1 MDNEAIKQLTNDI
14 NRVVDA
20 QTKPLH
26 AKIENL
32 KEQLES
38 AWKELNGIKAQNER
52 YRKRDLNASIVL
64 SYENGVDDP
73 FARETLKYVDVSV
86 SDNIYV
92 VESET
97 VTNLQAENKLSRET
111 LKELVLATP
120 GCCWRKCWNCGKS
133 QIHRD
138 SVTPGVLCRFCGSQD
153 TRLLE
158 KETQA
163 LKGE

>member
-20 QTKPLH
+20 QTKPLR

-32 KEQLES
+32 KEQLE
-38 AWKELNGIKAQNER
+38 
-52 YRKRDLNASIVL
+52 
-64 SYENGVDDP
+64 
-73 FARETLKYVDVSV
+73 
-86 SDNIYV
+86 